1 MYSYNM
7 VKKFESESYLVNEK
21 MMSWGEQNVYK
32 S

>member
-21 MMSWGEQNVYK
+21 ILADIIKQL
-32 S
+32 